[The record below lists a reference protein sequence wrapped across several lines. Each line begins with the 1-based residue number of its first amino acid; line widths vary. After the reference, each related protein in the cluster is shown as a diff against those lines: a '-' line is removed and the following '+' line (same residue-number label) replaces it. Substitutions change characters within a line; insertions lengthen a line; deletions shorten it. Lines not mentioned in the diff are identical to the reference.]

1 MNINLVAYDAVKIML
16 WLATADRGVTSAE
29 LADAL
34 GRSPSSTEALL
45 VRLRS
50 GNLVKTVRGH
60 RRGYRLAR
68 PAALISAADVFEA
81 VSRGKSDPGLAAISP
96 DLRPGDAVIG
106 VNLLRTALKN
116 YILIYLRGVRL
127 ADLLPDAATTHAGVG
142 PHSFAEPSHPS
153 SDELH

>member
-1 MNINLVAYDAVKIML
+1 MNINLSAYDAVEIMV
-16 WLATADRGVTSAE
+16 WLATADRSATSAE
-29 LADAL
+29 LADAI

-45 VRLRS
+45 IRLRS
-50 GNLVKTVRGH
+50 GKLVKTVSGH
-60 RRGYRLAR
+60 RVGYRLTR
-68 PAALISAADVFEA
+68 PAALISVADVFEA

-96 DLRPGDAVIG
+96 DLRPGDAVTG

-127 ADLLPDAATTHAGVG
+127 AELLPDAATTHAGIEQD
-142 PHSFAEPSHPS
+142 SFAEPSHPP